1 MHMFSVYQYIPSTKS
16 IISVEDT
23 FSLSIDFLIVWK
35 FEFLIRIY
43 GNLLDYR
50 KFGVWEF
57 YEFGD
62 ESSC

>member
-16 IISVEDT
+16 IILVEDT

-35 FEFLIRIY
+35 FEYLIRIY

-50 KFGVWEF
+50 KFGTWEF
-57 YEFGD
+57 YKVGD
-62 ESSC
+62 ESSS

>member
-16 IISVEDT
+16 IIPVEDT
-23 FSLSIDFLIVWK
+23 FFLSIDFLIVWK

-50 KFGVWEF
+50 TFGAWKF
-57 YEFGD
+57 YKFGD